1 MRVRWALF
9 ESEDRR
15 AEAQIWEPAGG
26 TGKIILF
33 CPGFP
38 GVGAGLFE
46 QRHAAALVENG
57 YAVAVIRHAGTR
69 LDTPSA
75 PLMINNAARL
85 MQARGRGEMLLGGGP
100 SSVADW
106 LLEPLTVLKN
116 ISDGYEDIFI
126 FGNSFGAL
134 SALWSVTDPRAP
146 RDRVRH
152 ILLQAGAQGVSED
165 GGLTDVMRIWR
176 PEFLLLPR
184 ITEKVALDSPSR
196 TVATIRDVY
205 ASLPGRVMGVLP
217 PAVRLTFLVVEK
229 DELLR
234 LQDTEK
240 FRAAIGGRG
249 EIVIDSVDR
258 AYPEHALIAHDM
270 PDYPTEN
277 FLSLLL

>member
-1 MRVRWALF
+1 MRVRWTVF
-9 ESEDRR
+9 ESQGRR
-15 AEAQIWEPAGG
+15 AEAQVWEPDAGSR
-26 TGKIILF
+26 KIVLF

-38 GVGAGLFE
+38 GVGASLFE

-57 YAVAVIRHAGTR
+57 YAAAVIRHAGTR
-69 LDTPSA
+69 FDTPSA

-85 MQARGRGEMLLGGGP
+85 MQARRGGEVLLGGAP

-106 LLEPLTVLKN
+106 LLEPLTVLEN
-116 ISDGYEDIFI
+116 ISDDYEDIFI

-134 SALWSVTDPRAP
+134 SALWSLTDPHAP
-146 RDRVRH
+146 RDRVGR
-152 ILLQAGAQGVSED
+152 ILLQAGAQGVLED

-184 ITEKVALDSPSR
+184 ITEKVALDAPAR
-196 TVATIRDVY
+196 TVATLRDVY
-205 ASLPGRVMGVLP
+205 AALPGRVRDLP
-217 PAVRLTFLVVEK
+217 PSIRMTFLVVEK

-234 LQDTEK
+234 LSDTEK

-249 EIVIDSVDR
+249 EILIDSVDR
-258 AYPEHALIAHDM
+258 AYPEHGLIAHDM